1 MTDFMPESAWAEP
14 AANPSA
20 DFWESSRPAPIQEH
34 RASRPSVRAQRRPA
48 AAIGTDVHE
57 LLESMA
63 RKRVP
68 RLDAVRQRLQQSR
81 SSLDLSGLE
90 PALQAL
96 QAATTALDFMAAR
109 GDAQVP
115 SFVQQGEAIAAA
127 VGALAGAVVPF
138 LERHASEGAISRL
151 MWIDLVIES
160 GSLHKRVRQG
170 AHWLAEMDQDL
181 VARRKQPNTP
191 VTSRAIDAL
200 ARRAHAM
207 HERLQAV
214 HRLCRQARRVHA
226 LSEQLAADQSA
237 LCTILHGKVQPAC
250 GLLQESLEPLL
261 LAAVNR
267 VLVPTELIAAID
279 ARHELQVVLTQAA
292 AQIERLREHE
302 RELDLQLAAMEEKT
316 RAPGLAG

>member
-14 AANPSA
+14 AASPSA
-20 DFWESSRPAPIQEH
+20 DFWESSRPAPIQED
-34 RASRPSVRAQRRPA
+34 RASRPSMRAQRRPA

-68 RLDAVRQRLQQSR
+68 RLDAVRQRLQKSR
-81 SSLDLSGLE
+81 TSLDLSGIA
-90 PALQAL
+90 PAVQQL
-96 QAATTALDFMAAR
+96 QAATTALDFLASR

-115 SFVQQGEAIAAA
+115 LFVQQGEAIAAA
-127 VGALAGAVVPF
+127 VGALAEAVAPF
-138 LERHASEGAISRL
+138 LERHASQGAISRL

-191 VTSRAIDAL
+191 VTTRAIDAL

-237 LCTILHGKVQPAC
+237 LCTILHSRVQPAC
-250 GLLQESLEPLL
+250 GNLQQALEPLL
-261 LAAVNR
+261 LAAVHR

-279 ARHELQVVLTQAA
+279 SRHELEVALTQAA
-292 AQIERLREHE
+292 AQIERLREGD
-302 RELDLQLAAMEEKT
+302 RELDAQLAAMEEKT
-316 RAPGLAG
+316 RAPGAA